1 MHICAVFGT
10 GGLGGRDRSETAG
23 RSHCSPIVRPSVNAL
38 LFHAG
43 KKRRQTPSPSLSR
56 PLSHS
61 VTHSPAAHHKKI
73 RQRRARVGAAPPYHK
88 ARKNHT
94 IEFITDGRTR
104 TSRTAT
110 TTTDGGAEEG
120 NLRQVRFLVPFMFSN
135 PMHASGIL
143 PDRYRLRHL
152 VTCESRC
159 KYFPFLSHF
168 LPIAAGQ
175 PGTITR
181 RRRWRDRTQCL
192 SQTAAAA
199 AADIALA
206 QSHKLPPTERTG
218 RTDGRMTSLPIYL
231 LRGERGAR
239 RNLICRT
246 RLAYHVR
253 DIHSTPKPIRGQALS

>member
-1 MHICAVFGT
+1 M
-10 GGLGGRDRSETAG
+10 
-23 RSHCSPIVRPSVNAL
+23 
-38 LFHAG
+38 
-43 KKRRQTPSPSLSR
+43 
-56 PLSHS
+56 
-61 VTHSPAAHHKKI
+61 
-73 RQRRARVGAAPPYHK
+73 
-88 ARKNHT
+88 
-94 IEFITDGRTR
+94 
-104 TSRTAT
+104 
-110 TTTDGGAEEG
+110 
-120 NLRQVRFLVPFMFSN
+120 PFMFSN

-181 RRRWRDRTQCL
+181 RRRRDPV
-192 SQTAAAA
+192 SQPDGGGGRGRHRIGPVSQI
-199 AADIALA
+199 AADGADA
-206 QSHKLPPTERTG
+206 DG
-218 RTDGRMTSLPIYL
+218 VDGRMTSLPIYL

-253 DIHSTPKPIRGQALS
+253 DIHSTPKPIRRQALSFPIRICNELVQRFSPIKGVESWTLPDCRRYASKTA